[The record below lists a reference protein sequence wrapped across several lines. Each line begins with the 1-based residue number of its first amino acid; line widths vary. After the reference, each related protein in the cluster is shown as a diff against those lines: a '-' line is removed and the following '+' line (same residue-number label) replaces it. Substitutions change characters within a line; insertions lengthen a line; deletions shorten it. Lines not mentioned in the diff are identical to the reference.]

1 MALDDGSKQ
10 APPPPPPP
18 TETPPRPT
26 RIAPKRGW
34 AHRFFRENV
43 GIKIVSLVLAI
54 VLLIVVRQDQ
64 GREVDIEI
72 PVVLSDKND
81 NDVFVG
87 DMPKVLRV
95 RVKDRW
101 SRVVRALER
110 KSTPYLVDLRGFSNE
125 SIFVFDRE
133 RIQVLLGLSGLS
145 IQSVYPSQVAVKTEP
160 KAEVIVAV
168 RPNLVGEVQEGY
180 MVARDK
186 VRAAPSEIRVWGARS
201 SVQQISELTTHP
213 IDLAPLDK
221 AARIEVLIQKPALP
235 FVFID
240 QERVQVEVPVSEIEG
255 RVSLGLR
262 ELVIRNCPDHLI
274 CEAGPPSVRLT
285 LQGAM
290 PTLLRLDR
298 GELPVEIFIDAADF
312 ELVTGRHVGVR
323 PVCDRPQGVECILA
337 PRTVTL
343 TMTRNAPEDEEGRK
357 PVPRAR

>member
-1 MALDDGSKQ
+1 MAPDDGSKQ
-10 APPPPPPP
+10 APTPPQA
-18 TETPPRPT
+18 PPRPT

-34 AHRFFRENV
+34 THRVFRENL
-43 GIKIVSLVLAI
+43 GIKLVSLVLAV
-54 VLLIVVRQDQ
+54 VLLIVVRQDT
-64 GREVDIEI
+64 GREADIEI
-72 PVVLSDKND
+72 PVVLSDKNE

-87 DMPKVLRV
+87 EMPKVLRV

-110 KSTPYLVDLRGFSNE
+110 KSTPYLVDLRGFTNE

-133 RIQVLLGLSGLS
+133 RIQVLLGVSGLS
-145 IQSVYPSQVAVKTEP
+145 IQSVFPSQVAVKTEP
-160 KAEVIVAV
+160 KAEVSVAV

-186 VRAAPSEIRVWGARS
+186 VRTTPAEVNVWGARS

-221 AARIEVLIQKPALP
+221 AARIEVLVQKPALP
-235 FVFID
+235 YVFID

-255 RVSLGLR
+255 RVTLGLR
-262 ELVIRNCPDHLI
+262 ELVIRNCPDDMA
-274 CEAGPPSVRLT
+274 CEADPPSVRLT

-290 PTLLRLDR
+290 PTLLQVDR
-298 GELPVEIFIDAADF
+298 GELPVEILIDAIDF
-312 ELVTGRHVGVR
+312 DLATGRHVGVR
-323 PVCDRPQGVECILA
+323 PVCDRPQGIDCILA

-343 TMTRNAPEDEEGRK
+343 TVTRNAPDGEEGRK
-357 PVPRAR
+357 PSQRTR

>member
-1 MALDDGSKQ
+1 MALDDGSKH
-10 APPPPPPP
+10 APPAPEV
-18 TETPPRPT
+18 TQRPV
-26 RIAPKRGW
+26 RPAPKRGFL
-34 AHRFFRENV
+34 RRVFRENL
-43 GIKIVSLVLAI
+43 GIKLVSMVLA
-54 VLLIVVRQDQ
+54 VALLLVVRQDQ
-64 GREVDIEI
+64 GREVEIEI

-87 DMPKVLRV
+87 EMPKELRV
-95 RVKDRW
+95 RVRDRW

-110 KSTPYLVDLRGFSNE
+110 KTTPYLVDLRGFTNE
-125 SIFVFDRE
+125 SIYVFDRE
-133 RIQVLLGLSGLS
+133 RIQVLLGVSGLS

-160 KAEVIVAV
+160 KVEVVVAV

-186 VRAAPSEIRVWGARS
+186 VRADPPEVKVWGARS

-240 QERVQVEVPVSEIEG
+240 KERVLVDVPVSEIEG
-255 RVSLGLR
+255 RVALGMR
-262 ELVIRNCPDHLI
+262 EIGVRNCPDDLV
-274 CEAGPPSVRLT
+274 CEVVPPSTRLT
-285 LQGAM
+285 LQGSM
-290 PTLLRLDR
+290 PTLLRVDR

-312 ELVTGRHVGVR
+312 DAALGRHMGVR
-323 PVCDRPQGVECILA
+323 PVCDRPQGVECLMA

-343 TMTRNAPEDEEGRK
+343 SVTRNVPEDEEGRK
-357 PVPRAR
+357 TGPRAR